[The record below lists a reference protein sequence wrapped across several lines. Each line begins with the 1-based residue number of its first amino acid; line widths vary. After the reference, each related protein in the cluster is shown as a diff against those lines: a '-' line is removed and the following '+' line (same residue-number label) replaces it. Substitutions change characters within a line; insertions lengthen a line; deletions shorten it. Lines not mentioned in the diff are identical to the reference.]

1 MTAAKTPEA
10 KQHEI
15 AVGLRTVATIEAA
28 KGALVILV
36 GLGLLALIHHD
47 VQSLAEHLVR
57 HMHLNPARHYPRV
70 FIEAAGRLTDSR
82 LWFLAFSAFAYSTVR
97 FIEAYGLWHMRA
109 WAEWF
114 AIISGSLYVP
124 MEVYGLAHHAT
135 ITKTLA
141 LLVNLA
147 MVAYM
152 VYVRYYSSH
161 HPELQLEG

>member
-1 MTAAKTPEA
+1 MNVSKTPEA

-28 KGALVILV
+28 KGALVIIV
-36 GLGLLALIHHD
+36 GLGLLALIHYD
-47 VQSLAEHLVR
+47 VQGLAEDLVR
-57 HMHLNPARHYPRV
+57 HMHLNPARHYPRI
-70 FIEAAGRLTDSR
+70 FIEAAGQLTDAR
-82 LWFLAFSAFAYSTVR
+82 LWALAVSAFAYSTVR

-124 MEVYGLAHHAT
+124 MELYGLIHHAT
-135 ITKTLA
+135 PIKAMA
-141 LLVNLA
+141 LIINLA

-152 VYVRYYSSH
+152 IYVRYYTTH